1 MSEQDRFADVN
12 DWNVRKL
19 LDAASENPQS
29 SQKLVIPRYQRG
41 LVWNDDKQY
50 ALIESVKAG
59 YPFGALL
66 IYEDPFES
74 ANYQR
79 DYGKK
84 LFQLIDGLQRTHALQ
99 EYSKNPNRFFKRE
112 LVSDAVVVEIAKYI
126 GDNRGHDSDRIRQV
140 VVEWVHSIQGFEET
154 DGWDTIGLTEQIVTK
169 LLDITL
175 EDEAFSNTLGRLSV
189 DPSLRPVLQQFLR
202 SVREEADIGSAE
214 IPVIT
219 YSGDDSNLPTIFE
232 LLNSQGTALSKYE
245 IYAAQW
251 YNRHVSIENQAI
263 VEAIWEKYNAL
274 ESEGLTLQEMVDTD
288 GAANSNESV
297 YTLFEYLFGLGQ
309 YLGKEFPYLFKSGD
323 VKNPNSAGFN
333 LFSACVGLHVRRT
346 GSLPD
351 HIDVSLLAHFE
362 NIILEATTFVDNVL
376 VPIVSVSEQGKS
388 FTPIYHTEL
397 QIICMIATAVRVRY
411 DIETWAEKPD
421 WKQKRDRLRSNL
433 IMHYVYDILRAH
445 WRGTAD
451 TRLYNDVDNLRLL
464 SEVPNRDAWSHALD
478 VWYDERQKR
487 LLHVGRQVKSD
498 SSQMLLLKYI
508 YVRKFT
514 AWQNAEKY
522 HIEHIVP
529 VAQIMRS
536 KSAREKWTI
545 NTIGNLA
552 LLRSSENISKGDLTY
567 VEWLEE
573 ERERNSW
580 DSDRFQREIAKYDDI
595 LICKSNLLPSV
606 LTREKLEDFLY
617 KRFRIIKQE
626 FLQAWDDHIC
636 E

>member
-1 MSEQDRFADVN
+1 MSEQDRFADVD

-29 SQKLVIPRYQRG
+29 SRKLVIPRYQRG
-41 LVWNDDKQY
+41 LVWNEDKQY

-66 IYEDPFES
+66 IYEDPIAS
-74 ANYQR
+74 ANNQR
-79 DYGKK
+79 EHGKK
-84 LFQLIDGLQRTHALQ
+84 LLQLIDGLQRTHALQ

-112 LVSDAVVVEIAKYI
+112 LVSDEVVVEISKHI
-126 GDNRGHDSDRIRQV
+126 GGTGGHDSERIRQM
-140 VVEWVHSIQGFEET
+140 VVEWVHSILGFEET
-154 DGWDTIGLTEQIVTK
+154 DGWETIGLTEQIVTK
-169 LLDITL
+169 LLDIAPA
-175 EDEAFSNTLGRLSV
+175 DEEFTNTVGRLSL
-189 DPSLRPVLQQFLR
+189 DSSLRSVLQRFLR

-219 YSGDDSNLPTIFE
+219 YSGDESNLPTIFE

-251 YNRHVSIENQAI
+251 YKCHVSIENQAI
-263 VEAIWEKYNAL
+263 VEAIWEKYIAL
-274 ESEGLTLQEMVDTD
+274 EGEGLTLQEMVDTD
-288 GAANSNESV
+288 GDANTNEPI

-309 YLGKEFPYLFKSGD
+309 YLGKEFPYLFKAGD
-323 VKNPNSAGFN
+323 AKSPNSAGFN

-346 GSLPD
+346 GSLRD
-351 HIDVSLLAHFE
+351 HIDVSSLAHME
-362 NIILEATTFVDNVL
+362 NIILEATNFVDTVL
-376 VPIVSVSEQGKS
+376 SPIVSVSEQGKH

-411 DIETWAEKPD
+411 DIANWAEKPD
-421 WKQKRDRLRSNL
+421 WKQKRDLLRSNL
-433 IMHYVYDILRAH
+433 IMHYLYDILRAH

-451 TRLYNDVDNLRLL
+451 TRLYNDVEDLRLL
-464 SEVPNRDAWSHALD
+464 SEVPNIDAWSHALD

-487 LLHVGRQVKSD
+487 LLNVGRQVKPD

-529 VAQIMRS
+529 VAQIARA
-536 KSAREKWTI
+536 KNAREKWPI

-552 LLRSSENISKGDLTY
+552 LLRSSENISKGDRTY
-567 VEWLEE
+567 VEWLEQ
-573 ERERNSW
+573 ERERRSW
-580 DSDRFQREIAKYDDI
+580 DEERFQREVAKYDDI
-595 LICKSNLLPSV
+595 LICKSNILPSEV
-606 LTREKLEDFLY
+606 TRERLEDFFH
-617 KRFRIIKQE
+617 KRFKIVKQE
-626 FLQAWDDHIC
+626 FLQAWDDHISQ
-636 E
+636 